1 MEKAGKPLGNSPI
14 ELRHLHAFA
23 MVMSERH
30 FGRAAERLGITQP
43 LLSMRIKALESF
55 VGHSLLLRRPKIVP
69 TPAGEVFMPFAVEA
83 MQALEAGMSA
93 ATQAAR
99 GVTGRFSIAL
109 PSWMITT
116 GMPEVVNSFKT
127 AHPEVDVTLQSLRS
141 SEQIEEV
148 SRGRVHIGFL
158 RNPQL
163 AEELSTLPVLRDP
176 WVLAVP
182 AGDRR
187 ASLASVSFA
196 DIQDDTLMIPDQQAL
211 NLASELL
218 AMVAAGGGAP
228 ARTQEFG
235 IWLTALG
242 LVAVG
247 AGIAIVPASQTQLWD
262 KGIAYLPIAE
272 EPASIVCAFWRRD
285 SEDVLLRSFLQQL
298 RERVESA
305 F

>member
-1 MEKAGKPLGNSPI
+1 
-14 ELRHLHAFA
+14 
-23 MVMSERH
+23 
-30 FGRAAERLGITQP
+30 
-43 LLSMRIKALESF
+43 
-55 VGHSLLLRRPKIVP
+55 
-69 TPAGEVFMPFAVEA
+69 
-83 MQALEAGMSA
+83 
-93 ATQAAR
+93 
-99 GVTGRFSIAL
+99 
-109 PSWMITT
+109 
-116 GMPEVVNSFKT
+116 
-127 AHPEVDVTLQSLRS
+127 VDVTLQSLRS

-163 AEELSTLPVLRDP
+163 ADELSTLPVLRDP

-211 NLASELL
+211 NLATELL